1 VKKIA
6 AIAAVTV
13 RDALRQKLAVNLLV
27 FALLVITAS
36 IVLSQLTF
44 GEQYRII
51 SDLALTS
58 AAIFGTLI
66 AVFVGAGLVAGDI
79 QRRTLYPI
87 IAKPVSRTEYLLGR
101 YAGLLTTLTLNLLV
115 MTVTTIAVIGFYR
128 GGLGFVVST
137 PILLAFLTLAA
148 QLAMI
153 GAIALLLSS
162 VTSTTLASICTLAVA
177 VAGHFSRDA
186 MPFWRASAVGRVAAL
201 LIPNLAALDYKVA
214 VVYEDAVRGAEVA
227 LRLGYAALYV
237 ATALALASAIF
248 SRRDL
253 R

>member
-1 VKKIA
+1 VIKIA

-27 FALLVITAS
+27 FALLVIS
-36 IVLSQLTF
+36 VSVVVSQLTF

-51 SDLALTS
+51 SDLALSS

-66 AVFVGAGLVAGDI
+66 AVFIGAGLVAGDI

-101 YAGLLTTLTLNLLV
+101 YMGLLITLTLNLLV
-115 MTVTTIAVIGFYR
+115 MTLTTVAVIWFYR
-128 GGLGFVVST
+128 GSPAFLVTS

-148 QLAMI
+148 QLAMV
-153 GAIALLLSS
+153 GAIALLFSS
-162 VTSTTLASICTLAVA
+162 FTSTTLAAICTLAVA
-177 VAGHFSRDA
+177 VAGHLSRDA
-186 MPFWRASAVGRVAAL
+186 IPYWRASTVGRVAAL

-214 VVYEDAVRGAEVA
+214 VVYEDALRGGEVA

-237 ATALALASAIF
+237 GTALALASAIF